1 MGLHTGDINSEVSRH
16 STRPSM
22 SLDFK
27 NGKSKPYYVD
37 YTRSSQA
44 TYWDKD
50 GNMKVAAVNEVPFDH
65 NPATGESLGVPFELP
80 RTNLF
85 GGVILGYGN
94 APASASNTEGL
105 LGAIDASIPVPDAT
119 ADRYQWTSGS
129 YSAGQR
135 LTLSWFEKPLDKA
148 YGVDLGNSQS
158 TGIAV
163 NGELNMIRVGILIEE
178 DCGNGWY
185 RYAQV
190 FEVNTTASITIRAYF
205 GAQIGIA
212 NTNQVAFWGF
222 QIEAGDFHTSY
233 ILPGTTRARGVM
245 NLNSNYPISTKSFG
259 ENGLSIYIEGKSG
272 NQHAKQAI
280 TNYQLVVMQF
290 TSSILLIR
298 LGNPSSVGATG
309 NAVAQHYIS
318 GVAQVAMSTNY
329 TIGLRQQFKIAARFK
344 NSGSVIS
351 LNGGTLGSDSSANM
365 DVSDV
370 TGVGIGGGSQ
380 PFSSGWI
387 GKIAF
392 YTRGLTNSQIIEITE
407 V

>member
-22 SLDFK
+22 SLDFQ
-27 NGKSKPYYVD
+27 NGKINPSYVD

-80 RTNLF
+80 RTNLV

-105 LGAIDASIPVPDAT
+105 LGAIDASIPVPDHA

-148 YGVDLGNSQS
+148 YGVNLGNFQS

-163 NGELNMIRVGILIEE
+163 NGELNMTRVGILIEE

-245 NLNSNYPISTKSFG
+245 NLNSNYPIESKTHG
-259 ENGLSIYIEGKSG
+259 TNGFSVYIEGKTG
-272 NQHAKQAI
+272 NQHAKSSV
-280 TNYQLVVMQF
+280 TNFQLIEMATTTAGYSLV
-290 TSSILLIR
+290 R
-298 LGNPSSVGATG
+298 LGNPTSSGASG
-309 NAVAQHYIS
+309 YVLLQHHNGSSISLSAQTQS
-318 GVAQVAMSTNY
+318 
-329 TIGLRQQFKIAARFK
+329 IGLRTKFRTAIRFK
-344 NSGSVIS
+344 DNNAAISV
-351 LNGGTLGSDSSANM
+351 NGGSIGRDSYG
-365 DVSDV
+365 
-370 TGVGIGGGSQ
+370 TVGDLTYNSCSIGGGGQ
-380 PFSSGWI
+380 PFDSGWI

-392 YTRGLTNSQIIEITE
+392 YTRGLTDSQILEITE
-407 V
+407 A